1 MKVTINGGLVA
12 QKTLR
17 ERLNDLKSLRMQN
30 TNSSSMSY
38 GDRVQTTEPKYDV
51 KVLDKRVVEI
61 QNALFQI
68 EQTIKQANALTD
80 INIDVDLTVLMRPLD

>member
-68 EQTIKQANALTD
+68 EQAIKQANALTD

>member
-30 TNSSSMSY
+30 TNSTSMSY

-68 EQTIKQANALTD
+68 EQAIKQANALTNID
-80 INIDVDLTVLMRPLD
+80 IDVDLTILMRPLD